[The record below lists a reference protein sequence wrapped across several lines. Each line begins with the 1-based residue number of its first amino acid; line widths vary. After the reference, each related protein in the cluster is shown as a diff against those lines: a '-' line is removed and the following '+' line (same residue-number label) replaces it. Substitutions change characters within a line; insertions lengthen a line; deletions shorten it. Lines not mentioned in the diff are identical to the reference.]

1 MTIPLSES
9 VRIAQALY
17 AEYDR
22 REAKG
27 NPWRRSVRFDQQPA
41 PQQRWWI
48 DRAERLRSNPRGF
61 AKWER
66 EIAREATTKRK

>member
-1 MTIPLSES
+1 MPKPLSDS
-9 VRIAQALY
+9 VRIAQALH
-17 AEYDR
+17 AEHDR
-22 REAKG
+22 REARG
-27 NPWRRSVRFDQQPA
+27 NPHRRNLRFDQLPA